1 MAQAAS
7 GLRRKERLVIAVPS
21 HQRRAD
27 KAGDEADPQ
36 ANERE
41 KHGSTVSSGPLR
53 VTRALAAIAHIARVR
68 LFSSGTMA
76 GKGYAGDSRLR
87 YAAEEGAPSAI
98 DGCRLLQPR
107 RTGAT
112 DPGELSRCVRP

>member
-1 MAQAAS
+1 MAQAAP
-7 GLRRKERLVIAVPS
+7 GCRRNGSVVLAVPS

-27 KAGDEADPQ
+27 EAGDETDPQ
-36 ANERE
+36 ANKRE

-53 VTRALAAIAHIARVR
+53 VTGALAAIAHMARVR

-76 GKGYAGDSRLR
+76 GKGYAGDSRFR

-98 DGCRLLQPR
+98 DGCRLLEPR
-107 RTGAT
+107 RTGET
-112 DPGELSRCVRP
+112 DTDELSRCVRS